1 MGEPS
6 RLLIREWT
14 DAEKGVWLDKQQLEN
29 LDPLDKALADTL
41 KIAYQSAKG
50 NKHLVPILFPPDT
63 VEAMKK
69 LTDEEIRRNA
79 TVDDTNPFVF
89 ASINQSDNHVS
100 GWHAVSSVC
109 DNVTL
114 TNKSIVT
121 ATKNRHRVSTMFA
134 LMDVPENDGQFIY
147 KHLGHS
153 EETSKNIYQTP
164 LALKELT
171 VVGSRLQTI
180 DECRRLHF

>member
-1 MGEPS
+1 M
-6 RLLIREWT
+6 
-14 DAEKGVWLDKQQLEN
+14 
-29 LDPLDKALADTL
+29 
-41 KIAYQSAKG
+41 
-50 NKHLVPILFPPDT
+50 
-63 VEAMKK
+63 
-69 LTDEEIRRNA
+69 
-79 TVDDTNPFVF
+79 
-89 ASINQSDNHVS
+89 S

-134 LMDVPENDGQFIY
+134 LMDVPENDRQFIY

-153 EETSKNIYQTP
+153 EETNKNIYQTP

-180 DECRRLHF
+180 DEGRRLHC